1 MKEVEISKGYSFIKR
16 RETTP
21 TVLGYPSR
29 GAQLNIS
36 SFEKN
41 DSIQDRFDVKSYT
54 RIVATEPGNSM
65 SFDVQ
70 LPSLMSGSYKISA
83 IFVPTVYNMDDIE
96 LLDPDT
102 QEPYVE
108 QLSFDVDVYD
118 DANNKLG
125 SEADISAPSDRVEK
139 VTLFEKFDLPYSYEG
154 LPSGVNSFPRLRFT
168 LQDPQQYD
176 LFTGKYKCLAINI
189 YKIIVEP
196 YREDST
202 NE

>member
-1 MKEVEISKGYSFIKR
+1 
-16 RETTP
+16 
-21 TVLGYPSR
+21 
-29 GAQLNIS
+29 
-36 SFEKN
+36 
-41 DSIQDRFDVKSYT
+41 
-54 RIVATEPGNSM
+54 
-65 SFDVQ
+65 
-70 LPSLMSGSYKISA
+70 
-83 IFVPTVYNMDDIE
+83 MDDIE

-108 QLSFDVDVYD
+108 QLSCDVEILD
-118 DANNKLG
+118 DAAQKLAAV
-125 SEADISAPSDRVEK
+125 SDVCAPSDRVEK

-168 LQDPQQYD
+168 LQDPQQKD
-176 LFTGKYKCLAINI
+176 LFTGLYKCQAINI